1 MRLLLIDDDPEI
13 RYLAQVALEK
23 VGGHEVECAATGAEA
38 LERASES
45 TPDAVLLDV
54 MLPDI
59 DGVELLERLRRVEG
73 MADVPVAFLTARSGA
88 DDVAR
93 LGRAGARGTIC
104 KPFDPLALS
113 GEVDRLLGSS
123 NGTVA

>member
-13 RYLAQVALEK
+13 RHLARVALEK
-23 VGGHEVECAATGAEA
+23 LGGHHVECAATAAEA
-38 LERASES
+38 LERVSEGA
-45 TPDAVLLDV
+45 PDAVLLDV
-54 MLPDI
+54 MLPDA
-59 DGVELLERLRRVEG
+59 DGVELLGRLRRVEG

-88 DDVAR
+88 VDAAR
-93 LGRAGARGTIC
+93 LERAEARGTIA

-123 NGTVA
+123 NGTAG

>member
-13 RYLAQVALEK
+13 RHLARVALEEI
-23 VGGHEVECAATGAEA
+23 GGHEVECAATGAEG

-45 TPDAVLLDV
+45 APDAVLLDV
-54 MLPDI
+54 MLPDA
-59 DGVELLERLRRVEG
+59 DGVELLERLRRLKG
-73 MADVPVAFLTARSGA
+73 MGDVPVAFLTARSGA
-88 DDVAR
+88 DEAAR
-93 LGRAGARGTIC
+93 LDRAEARGTIR

-123 NGTVA
+123 NGTVD